1 MTHEQD
7 LLFLLA
13 HIGCLPNF
21 MTGGQRFLMAGNG
34 IRLFRGTCA
43 YFIFSSWRALR
54 ARASELELGAS
65 VRSAAGGAYSGLCT
79 QGQGE
84 TSIYCTAR
92 SSKKEGEQTL
102 DGAHPRLAQPTCPL
116 GASSKFRLAGRA
128 RLFRGPGFRRHT
140 SPHSEGEYGA
150 TGIFGQS
157 TLYICRRTSCV

>member
-1 MTHEQD
+1 
-7 LLFLLA
+7 
-13 HIGCLPNF
+13 

-54 ARASELELGAS
+54 ARASGLELGAS

-92 SSKKEGEQTL
+92 SSKKEGGS
-102 DGAHPRLAQPTCPL
+102 DSRWRPSATCTADL
-116 GASSKFRLAGRA
+116 SAGRFFEVSLSRPCSSLPKPWTFDGILPHIVRGSMG
-128 RLFRGPGFRRHT
+128 RLVFLDSRPCIYAAGLPVFR
-140 SPHSEGEYGA
+140 
-150 TGIFGQS
+150 S
-157 TLYICRRTSCV
+157 T